1 MMKSELFSGL
11 NDLKAS
17 NELKRKILLSI
28 KNDSVP
34 AKDKPNRS
42 RLRIALVAGF
52 VMLIIAGISVGYR
65 LLETYRDSFQ
75 NENGSL
81 VTQVKSSPSSN
92 AKFEILDS
100 PPQIDCNFLMD
111 YDPLS
116 EGEVFRFADIII
128 FGQVK
133 DFKWVKINSRN
144 FIETL
149 DTPNFYDYFRYQTIA
164 TVKVIKAYKGDIEM
178 DDTLEILLPV
188 IVYGNKTVGN
198 KIWAEDNTIAQNLEI
213 DSRAF
218 FFARD
223 NTGKRIY
230 KDTWGFDLEDICKY
244 STEWGEEFII
254 AEKDDRYIYSGMFKT
269 LQSARDIYSNIF
281 EPSCTLGILENRSQS
296 FECYIPTA
304 TFEEIEDMIEKYVK

>member
-11 NDLKAS
+11 NELKAS

-28 KNDSVP
+28 KNDPVP

-52 VMLIIAGISVGYR
+52 VMLIIAGVSVGYM
-65 LLETYRDSFQ
+65 LMENYRDPFK

-100 PPQIDCNFLMD
+100 PPQINYDFLMD

-116 EGEVFRFADIII
+116 EDEVFRFADIII
-128 FGQVK
+128 YGQVE
-133 DFKWVKINSRN
+133 DFKWVKINGRN
-144 FIETL
+144 YIENPNP
-149 DTPNFYDYFRYQTIA
+149 PNFYDCFRYQTIA
-164 TVKVIKAYKGDIEM
+164 TVKVIKAYKGDIKK
-178 DDTLEILLPV
+178 DDILEILLPV
-188 IVYGNKTVGN
+188 IVYGNKAVDK
-198 KIWAEDNTIAQNLEI
+198 KIWVEDSAIVRNLEI
-213 DSRAF
+213 GSRAF

-223 NTGKRIY
+223 NTGKKIY
-230 KDTWGFDLEDICKY
+230 KDAWGFDLEDICKY
-244 STEWGEEFII
+244 STQWGEEFVI
-254 AEKDDRYIYSGMFKT
+254 AEKGDGYIYSSMFKT
-269 LQSARDIYSNIF
+269 LQSARDIYSNTF
-281 EPSCTLGILENRSQS
+281 EPSWTPGILENRSQL
-296 FECYIPTA
+296 FEHYIPTA